1 MALALALN
9 LAHTMAAAAILLPHT
24 MATTRVAARVGAS
37 GSGAQTF
44 VMCATLITADG
55 PTTRA
60 YAMARSGVAARG
72 VEDGRSVSIDR
83 DDKKLNVYLEY
94 TKMRALA
101 FITDATLPRQVP
113 RRQNA
118 RRLYLLI
125 PFALKPPSSLLTYC
139 STAWSSSVSGVAYG
153 SGGGPASMSS
163 TGSKRKACSVAA
175 TTSMRYMRK

>member
-1 MALALALN
+1 
-9 LAHTMAAAAILLPHT
+9 MAAVAILLGAPRT
-24 MATTRVAARVGAS
+24 MATATLVTAGAGAS
-37 GSGAQTF
+37 GSGAQISA
-44 VMCATLITADG
+44 MCATLITADG
-55 PTTRA
+55 PTSRT
-60 YAMARSGVAARG
+60 YALARSGVTARG
-72 VEDGRSVSIDR
+72 IEDGRSVSIDR
-83 DDKKLNVYLEY
+83 DDKKLKVYLEY

-101 FITDATLPRQVP
+101 FITDATLPRQVS

-118 RRLYLLI
+118 RRLYLLT
-125 PFALKPPSSLLTYC
+125 PFALKLTYC